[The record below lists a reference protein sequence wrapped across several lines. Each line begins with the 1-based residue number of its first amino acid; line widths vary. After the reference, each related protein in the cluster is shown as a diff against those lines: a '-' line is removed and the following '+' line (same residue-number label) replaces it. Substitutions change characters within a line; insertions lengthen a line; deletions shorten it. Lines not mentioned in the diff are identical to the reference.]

1 MGFSSFFS
9 KVLIGGAA
17 AFGVGALI
25 KSAKKEKQRILQ
37 EQAEEER
44 RKSIPCSFFDGI
56 SENDFVIIVNKS
68 SKRFKRLKVVEI
80 DEAVVTIEFYS
91 QSGISKYYAVI
102 DFNDYGHITGR
113 YWIINENDD
122 SNLPTAFAD
131 CLSEQLV
138 DAMNNPESYYDNNRT
153 DSNKNSNNYGH
164 NSSYAYSTDT
174 SHVKKN
180 VFPTFCRKCGVRL
193 VGKPYWCISCGTPI
207 REKRDWYCAFC
218 GDQLNRQANFD
229 TETGVW
235 TCLKCNSLNLV
246 EEHFY

>member
-1 MGFSSFFS
+1 MGFFT
-9 KVLIGGAA
+9 KALIGGAVA
-17 AFGVGALI
+17 IGLGSTI
-25 KSAKKEKQRILQ
+25 KAKRKEKQRRLQ

-44 RKSIPCSFFDGI
+44 RKSTPCSFSDGI
-56 SENDFVIIVNKS
+56 TEREFERIVNKTA
-68 SKRFKRLKVVEI
+68 KRFKRLKIFNI
-80 DEAVVTIEFYS
+80 DKAVVMIEFYS

-113 YWIINENDD
+113 YWIINDNDD

-138 DAMNNPESYYDNNRT
+138 DAMNNPVSYYDNNRT
-153 DSNKNSNNYGH
+153 DSNKNSNNYRH

-180 VFPTFCRKCGVRL
+180 VFPVFCRKCGVRL
-193 VGKPYWCISCGTPI
+193 VGKPYWCIVCGTQI

-218 GDQLNRQANFD
+218 GDLLNRQANFD
-229 TETGVW
+229 TEPGVW
-235 TCLKCNSLNLV
+235 ACLKCNGLNLV